1 MAKNKSEKVPLIYQ
15 DLVEEIT
22 YESLPSSWID
32 HNLSSFSDKIT
43 LFDYQQEAL
52 KSAIKFLHYYFESL
66 QKYHTQEN
74 QQEYIERKKKLYN
87 EISKFNKKLIDSLGI
102 INKNKKLLFNR
113 LKEYYPIIE
122 ENSYEKIHFLN
133 FVNRMSF
140 WMATGSGKTIDL
152 IKLIEILDKLITS
165 KLIPENDILILTHR
179 DDLIDQIKEHID
191 EYNKMRVVFHHQ
203 LKFTSSGYNFN
214 LTFYKS

>member
-102 INKNKKLLFNR
+102 INKNKKLLFKY
-113 LKEYYPIIE
+113 L
-122 ENSYEKIHFLN
+122 
-133 FVNRMSF
+133 
-140 WMATGSGKTIDL
+140 
-152 IKLIEILDKLITS
+152 
-165 KLIPENDILILTHR
+165 
-179 DDLIDQIKEHID
+179 
-191 EYNKMRVVFHHQ
+191 
-203 LKFTSSGYNFN
+203 FTFFN
-214 LTFYKS
+214 LIC

>member
-87 EISKFNKKLIDSLGI
+87 EISITPSINHSQKIIISLS
-102 INKNKKLLFNR
+102 NLSKH
-113 LKEYYPIIE
+113 
-122 ENSYEKIHFLN
+122 HFLPPPL
-133 FVNRMSF
+133 
-140 WMATGSGKTIDL
+140 KTTI
-152 IKLIEILDKLITS
+152 
-165 KLIPENDILILTHR
+165 
-179 DDLIDQIKEHID
+179 
-191 EYNKMRVVFHHQ
+191 
-203 LKFTSSGYNFN
+203 FN
-214 LTFYKS
+214 CI